1 MSNERSA
8 RPSDWITIGMSGMWV
23 LLIFRNRLVALE
35 HTLPSGCMSDVT
47 RDITLP
53 VDPEEAWE
61 ALIEPG
67 WIGEEAELDPREGGV
82 GRRRARCAGH
92 RGQPRGLR
100 ARPDPGR
107 DARDRARVA
116 DRPCL
121 CRNRLT
127 SSQR

>member
-23 LLIFRNRLVALE
+23 LLVFRNRLVALQ

-53 VDPEEAWE
+53 VEPDEAWE

-67 WIGEEAELDPREGGV
+67 WIVEEAEPGERLVFWWWAADERGVPDTAGSRVAFELDPIPGGTRVTVRES
-82 GRRRARCAGH
+82 
-92 RGQPRGLR
+92 L
-100 ARPDPGR
+100 
-107 DARDRARVA
+107 
-116 DRPCL
+116 
-121 CRNRLT
+121 
-127 SSQR
+127 